1 MFKNLGEWVYCNSNT
16 GILGFSLRAPIAR
29 MNSKDHTSFFD
40 RKKLGFT
47 LIELLV
53 VIAIIAILAA
63 ILFPVFARA
72 RENAR
77 RASCQSNLK
86 QIGLGVMQYS
96 QDYDERMPSGRMNP
110 NNVDGNGGAWPVLL
124 QPYVKSYQL
133 FACPSNTRNTTFMED
148 ATAPGPVGP
157 NLAVVSYAAQ
167 TEAGGTGTAGN
178 GAAFGGRGAVGP
190 ALADFSNVAQ
200 TIMVVDANTAST
212 DFRSTNGLWNSTNAQ
227 ASGTKPALFAGH
239 LSTMNALFAD
249 GHVKTMKPLQT
260 IMTSMGGSG
269 TINMWDRYGTDFPTA
284 QWTTDT
290 RTMLVS
296 ATTFYQ

>member
-1 MFKNLGEWVYCNSNT
+1 MNTQNYTPSLNNKN
-16 GILGFSLRAPIAR
+16 R
-29 MNSKDHTSFFD
+29 
-40 RKKLGFT
+40 GFT

-77 RASCQSNLK
+77 RASCASNLK
-86 QIGLGVMQYS
+86 QIGLGIMQYS

-110 NNVDGNGGAWPVLL
+110 NNLDGNGGAWPVLI
-124 QPYVKSYQL
+124 QPYIKSYQL
-133 FACPSNTRNTTFMED
+133 FACPSNTRNTSFMED
-148 ATAPGPVGP
+148 AKEPGPVGP
-157 NLAVVSYAAQ
+157 DRAVVSYAAQ

-178 GAAFGGRGAVGP
+178 GAAFGGRGSAGP
-190 ALADFSNVAQ
+190 ALADFANVSQ
-200 TIMVVDANTAST
+200 TLMVVDANTAST

-227 ASGTKPALFAGH
+227 GAGGGKPALFAGH
-239 LSTMNALFAD
+239 LSTMNVLFAD

-269 TINMWDRYGTDFPTA
+269 TINMWSRFGTDFPNA

-290 RTMLVS
+290 RTMLIS
-296 ATTFYQ
+296 ATNFYN